1 MSEERKTSPH
11 FTLHGRRWFDRVN
24 GNTYHTVEC
33 FKGSEFLFKTP
44 MTYGYGDQ
52 YRHTGFEELVRR
64 GEITS
69 SPNNPLWHYKD
80 QILFIASDVTR
91 KKDL

>member
-1 MSEERKTSPH
+1 MPEENKTKPH
-11 FTLHGRRWFDRVN
+11 YTLHGRRWFDRIN

-44 MTYGYGDQ
+44 MIYGYGDH
-52 YRHTGFEELVRR
+52 YRYTGISELMKR
-64 GEITS
+64 GEIS
-69 SPNNPLWHYKD
+69 ASINNPAWHYKD
-80 QILFIASDVTR
+80 QILFIVSDVTR